1 MNKWKRKKKLAANI
15 QPLEK
20 QQLTEIKLFCSK
32 EKNTHKLFINK
43 LNYSLLVKVIY
54 IANYSRQEVFNVIST
69 FSTSMILYLHIL
81 NDFCA

>member
-1 MNKWKRKKKLAANI
+1 MNTWKRKKKLAANI

-20 QQLTEIKLFCSK
+20 QQLTEIKLFCLK

-54 IANYSRQEVFNVIST
+54 IANYSRQEVFNVISIYFQHKHVT
-69 FSTSMILYLHIL
+69 LSTYTK
-81 NDFCA
+81 